1 MRKGFKKGFSLIEL
15 LLVLA
20 ATGVVAATFY
30 VYGKVQAHNRVNR
43 ATHDLASI
51 SKAMNA
57 ILTTRPTIAEANT
70 MLTSSKALPSS
81 LPSSMLDK
89 TGSFVNAYGGKLTI
103 TPHNG
108 SDDFYDVSYYNVPSD
123 ACIELVSASRAIYR
137 TITIPSYGT
146 KITAASGVSDI
157 ASFCSGFTSTSSV
170 MVFTDA
176 A

>member
-1 MRKGFKKGFSLIEL
+1 
-15 LLVLA
+15 
-20 ATGVVAATFY
+20 
-30 VYGKVQAHNRVNR
+30 
-43 ATHDLASI
+43 
-51 SKAMNA
+51 
-57 ILTTRPTIAEANT
+57 
-70 MLTSSKALPSS
+70 MLTSSKA

-137 TITIPSYGT
+137 TITNSSYSP

-170 MVFTDA
+170 MVFTDTA
-176 A
+176 

>member
-1 MRKGFKKGFSLIEL
+1 
-15 LLVLA
+15 
-20 ATGVVAATFY
+20 
-30 VYGKVQAHNRVNR
+30 
-43 ATHDLASI
+43 
-51 SKAMNA
+51 MNA

-70 MLTSSKALPSS
+70 MLTSSKA

-108 SDDFYDVSYYNVPSD
+108 SDDFYDVSYYNVPPD

-157 ASFCSGFTSTSSV
+157 ASFCSGFTSSSSV

>member
-1 MRKGFKKGFSLIEL
+1 MRKGFNKGFSLIEL

-20 ATGVVAATFY
+20 VATGVVAATFY

-43 ATHDLASI
+43 ATHDL
-51 SKAMNA
+51 
-57 ILTTRPTIAEANT
+57 NT

-81 LPSSMLDK
+81 MTDR

-103 TPHNG
+103 TAHSG
-108 SDDFYDVSYYNVPSD
+108 SNDFYDVSYYNVPPD

-157 ASFCSGFTSTSSV
+157 ASFCSGFSSTSSV

-176 A
+176 AWHSPDRGLF

>member
-20 ATGVVAATFY
+20 VATGVVAATFY

-43 ATHDLASI
+43 ATHDL
-51 SKAMNA
+51 
-57 ILTTRPTIAEANT
+57 NT

-81 LPSSMLDK
+81 MTDR

-103 TPHNG
+103 TAHSG
-108 SDDFYDVSYYNVPSD
+108 SNDFYDVSYYNVPPD

-157 ASFCSGFTSTSSV
+157 ASFCSGFSSTSSV

>member
-20 ATGVVAATFY
+20 VATGVVAATFY

-81 LPSSMLDK
+81 MTDRS
-89 TGSFVNAYGGKLTI
+89 GSFVNAYGGKLTI

-108 SDDFYDVSYYNVPSD
+108 SDDFYDVYNVPPD

-137 TITIPSYGT
+137 TITNTSYSP
-146 KITAASGVSDI
+146 KITAASSVNDI

-170 MVFTDA
+170 IVFTDA

>member
-1 MRKGFKKGFSLIEL
+1 MKGKVLMRKGFNKGFSLIEL

-20 ATGVVAATFY
+20 VATGVVAATFY

-43 ATHDLASI
+43 ATHDL
-51 SKAMNA
+51 
-57 ILTTRPTIAEANT
+57 NT

-81 LPSSMLDK
+81 MTDR

-103 TPHNG
+103 TAHSG
-108 SDDFYDVSYYNVPSD
+108 SNDFYDVSYYNVPPD

-146 KITAASGVSDI
+146 KITADSGVSDI
-157 ASFCSGFTSTSSV
+157 ASFCSGFSSTSSV

>member
-1 MRKGFKKGFSLIEL
+1 MRKGFNKGFSLIEL

-20 ATGVVAATFY
+20 VATGVVAATFY
-30 VYGKVQAHNRVNR
+30 GYSKVQAHNRVNR

-70 MLTSSKALPSS
+70 MLTSKALPSS
-81 LPSSMLDK
+81 MTDR

-103 TPHNG
+103 TAHSG

-123 ACIELVSASRAIYR
+123 ACIELVSASKAIYR
-137 TITIPSYGT
+137 TITNTSYSP
-146 KITAASGVSDI
+146 KITAASSVNDI
-157 ASFCSGFTSTSSV
+157 ASFCSGFTSSSSV

>member
-20 ATGVVAATFY
+20 VATGVVAATFY

-70 MLTSSKALPSS
+70 MLTSSKT

-103 TPHNG
+103 TAHSG
-108 SDDFYDVSYYNVPSD
+108 SNDFYDVSYYNVPPD

-137 TITIPSYGT
+137 TITNTSYSP
-146 KITAASGVSDI
+146 KITAASGVNDI

>member
-20 ATGVVAATFY
+20 VATGVVAATFY
-30 VYGKVQAHNRVNR
+30 GYGKVQAHNKVNR

-57 ILTTRPTIAEANT
+57 IMTTRPTIAEANT
-70 MLTSSKALPSS
+70 MLTSSNALPSS
-81 LPSSMLDK
+81 MTDR

-108 SDDFYDVSYYNVPSD
+108 SDDFYDVSYYNVPPD

-137 TITIPSYGT
+137 TVTIPSYGT
-146 KITAASGVSDI
+146 KITAASSVNDI
-157 ASFCSGFTSTSSV
+157 ASFCAGFTSTSSV

>member
-1 MRKGFKKGFSLIEL
+1 MRKGFNKGFSLIEL

-20 ATGVVAATFY
+20 VATGVVAATFY

-43 ATHDLASI
+43 ATHDL
-51 SKAMNA
+51 
-57 ILTTRPTIAEANT
+57 NT

-81 LPSSMLDK
+81 MTDR

-103 TPHNG
+103 TAHSG
-108 SDDFYDVSYYNVPSD
+108 SNDFYDVSYYNVPPD

-157 ASFCSGFTSTSSV
+157 ASFCSGFSSTSSV

>member
-1 MRKGFKKGFSLIEL
+1 MRKGFNKGFSLIEL

-20 ATGVVAATFY
+20 VATGVVAATFY

-81 LPSSMLDK
+81 MTDR

-108 SDDFYDVSYYNVPSD
+108 SDDFYDVSYYNVPPD

-137 TITIPSYGT
+137 TITNTSYSPN
-146 KITAASGVSDI
+146 SGVSDI